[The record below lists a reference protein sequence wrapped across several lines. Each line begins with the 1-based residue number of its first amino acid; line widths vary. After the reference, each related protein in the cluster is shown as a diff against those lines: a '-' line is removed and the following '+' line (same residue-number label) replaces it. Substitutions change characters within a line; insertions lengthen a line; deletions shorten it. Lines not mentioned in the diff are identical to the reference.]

1 MSMLA
6 PVIKMFLK
14 SEINSQVEKAV
25 ALLTGELDNRDL
37 KLNLNV
43 KISDIEI
50 VFAGMGK
57 LQGSK
62 DETLK
67 AEHIKS
73 WEYSE
78 NTGAGNARSFL
89 NNPDKA
95 SLELNLSGKTTLSG
109 LKFQKEFMGMGVQL
123 KSASFRFE
131 ITGNA
136 EY

>member
-1 MSMLA
+1 MLA

-25 ALLTGELDNRDL
+25 AMLTGELDCRDL
-37 KLNLNV
+37 KLDLNV
-43 KISDIEI
+43 KLSDIEI
-50 VFAGMGK
+50 VFAGTGK
-57 LQGSK
+57 LQSSK

-78 NTGAGNARSFL
+78 NTGAGNPKSFL
-89 NNPDKA
+89 NHPDKA
-95 SLELNLSGKTTLSG
+95 SLELKLSGKTALSG
-109 LKFQKEFMGMGVQL
+109 LKFQKEFMGMGVRI

-131 ITGNA
+131 ISGSA

>member
-1 MSMLA
+1 MLA

-37 KLNLNV
+37 KLDLNV
-43 KISDIEI
+43 KLSDIEI
-50 VFAGMGK
+50 VFAGLGK
-57 LQGSK
+57 LQSDK

-89 NNPDKA
+89 NNPDNA

-109 LKFQKEFMGMGVQL
+109 LKFQQEFMGMGVKI

-131 ITGNA
+131 ITGKA

>member
-1 MSMLA
+1 MLA
-6 PVIKMFLK
+6 PVIKMYLK

-37 KLNLNV
+37 KLDLNV
-43 KISDIEI
+43 KLSDIEI

-57 LQGSK
+57 LLTDK

-89 NNPDKA
+89 NNPDNA

-109 LKFQKEFMGMGVQL
+109 LKFQQEFMGMGVKI

-131 ITGNA
+131 ITGKA

>member
-1 MSMLA
+1 MLA
-6 PVIKMFLK
+6 PVIKMYLK

-37 KLNLNV
+37 KLDLNV
-43 KISDIEI
+43 KLSDIEI
-50 VFAGMGK
+50 VFAGTGK
-57 LQGSK
+57 LLTEK

-89 NNPDKA
+89 NNPDNA

-109 LKFQKEFMGMGVQL
+109 LKFQQEFMGMGVKI

-131 ITGNA
+131 ITGKA

>member
-1 MSMLA
+1 MLA

-25 ALLTGELDNRDL
+25 ALLTGELDNRNL
-37 KLNLNV
+37 KLDLNV

-50 VFAGMGK
+50 VFAGLGK
-57 LQGSK
+57 LQSEK

-89 NNPDKA
+89 NNPDNA

-109 LKFQKEFMGMGVQL
+109 LKFQQEFMGMGVKI

-131 ITGNA
+131 ITGKA